1 MADDIKER
9 LIKLL
14 LEKSFRYSEEA
25 TIKLA
30 SGKMSNYYI
39 DCRKTTY
46 SPEGQY
52 LVGNIIFEMIK
63 DLKIDAIGG
72 LTMGA
77 DPISCSVAF
86 ASHTHKNDI
95 GSFAIRKER
104 KEHGMQKQVE
114 GDVKEGDRVV
124 IIDDVIT
131 TGGSTVKAIE
141 AAKREGLDIV
151 KVIVLV
157 DREEGGKEKILEHVS
172 EVEAVCTKSEL
183 LEAYKKNAAS

>member
-63 DLKIDAIGG
+63 DQKIDAIGG

-86 ASHTHKNDI
+86 ASHINKNDI

-183 LEAYKKNAAS
+183 LEAYKKKAAS

>member
-1 MADDIKER
+1 MANAIKQR
-9 LIKLL
+9 LIALL
-14 LEKSFRYSEEA
+14 LEKSYRYTEEP
-25 TIKLA
+25 TFKLA
-30 SGKMSNYYI
+30 SGKLSNYYI

-46 SPEGQY
+46 SPEGQF
-52 LVGNIIFEMIK
+52 LIGNIIFEMIK
-63 DLKIDAIGG
+63 DLNADAIGG

-86 ASHTHKNDI
+86 ASHINKNDI

-114 GDVKEGDRVV
+114 GDVKEGNRVI

-131 TGGSTVKAIE
+131 TGGSTIKAIE
-141 AAKREGLDIV
+141 AAKREGLEIV

-157 DREEGGKEKILEHVS
+157 DREEGGKEKILEHAS
-172 EVEAVCTKSEL
+172 EVEAVVTKSEL
-183 LEAYKKNAAS
+183 QEAYIKKSLR

>member
-1 MADDIKER
+1 MANDIKQR
-9 LIKLL
+9 LISLL
-14 LEKSFRYSEEA
+14 LERSFKYSEEP
-25 TIKLA
+25 TFKLA
-30 SGKMSNYYI
+30 SGKLSNYYI

-46 SPEGQY
+46 SPEGQF

-63 DLKIDAIGG
+63 DQNIDAIGG

-86 ASHTHKNDI
+86 ASHINKKDI

-104 KEHGMQKQVE
+104 KEHGMQNQVE
-114 GDVKEGDRVV
+114 GDVKAGDRVV

-131 TGGSTVKAIE
+131 TGGSTIKAIE
-141 AAKREGLDIV
+141 AVKREGLDIA

-157 DREEGGKEKILEHVS
+157 DREEGGKEAILKHVS
-172 EVEAVCTKSEL
+172 EVEAVVTRSEL
-183 LEAYKKNAAS
+183 LEAYKKKSV

>member
-9 LIKLL
+9 LISLL
-14 LEKSFRYSEEA
+14 LEKSFGYSEEA

-63 DLKIDAIGG
+63 DQEIDALGG

-86 ASHTHKNDI
+86 ASHINKSDI

-104 KEHGMQKQVE
+104 KEHGMQRQVE

-141 AAKREGLDIV
+141 AARREGLDIV

-183 LEAYKKNAAS
+183 LEAYKKKAAS

>member
-1 MADDIKER
+1 MADDIRER
-9 LIKLL
+9 LISLL
-14 LEKSFRYSEEA
+14 LEKSFGYSEEA

-63 DLKIDAIGG
+63 DQKIDAIGG

-86 ASHTHKNDI
+86 ASHINKRDI

-104 KEHGMQKQVE
+104 KEHGMQRQVE
-114 GDVKEGDRVV
+114 GNVKEGDRVV

-141 AAKREGLDIV
+141 AARREGLDIV

-157 DREEGGKEKILEHVS
+157 DREEGGKEELLKHVS
-172 EVEAVCTKSEL
+172 KVEVICTKSEL

>member
-1 MADDIKER
+1 MANDIKER
-9 LIKLL
+9 LISLL
-14 LEKSFRYSEEA
+14 LERSFRYTEEP
-25 TIKLA
+25 TFKLA
-30 SGKMSNYYI
+30 SGKLSNYYI

-46 SPEGQY
+46 SPEGQF
-52 LVGNIIFEMIK
+52 LVGSIIFEMIK
-63 DLKIDAIGG
+63 GLNVDAIGG

-86 ASHTHKNDI
+86 ASHINKNDI

-114 GDVKEGDRVV
+114 GAVKEGNRVI

-131 TGGSTVKAIE
+131 TGGSTIKAIE
-141 AAKREGLDIV
+141 AAKREGLEIV

-157 DREEGGKEKILEHVS
+157 DREEGGKEEILKHVS
-172 EVEAVCTKSEL
+172 EVDAVCTRSEL
-183 LEAYKKNAAS
+183 LEAYKKVKSA

>member
-1 MADDIKER
+1 M
-9 LIKLL
+9 L
-14 LEKSFRYSEEA
+14 
-25 TIKLA
+25 TIFSSSRDRGRSRREFLQIGT
-30 SGKMSNYYI
+30 S
-39 DCRKTTY
+39 
-46 SPEGQY
+46 
-52 LVGNIIFEMIK
+52 
-63 DLKIDAIGG
+63 AIGG

-86 ASHTHKNDI
+86 ASHINKSDI

-114 GDVKEGDRVV
+114 GDVKQGDRVV

-141 AAKREGLDIV
+141 AARREGLDIV

-157 DREEGGKEKILEHVS
+157 DREEGGKEAQGV
-172 EVEAVCTKSEL
+172 
-183 LEAYKKNAAS
+183 

>member
-1 MADDIKER
+1 MASDIKER
-9 LIKLL
+9 LINLL
-14 LEKSFRYSEEA
+14 LERSFRYSEEA

-46 SPEGQY
+46 SPEGQF

-157 DREEGGKEKILEHVS
+157 DREEGGKKEILKHVS

-183 LEAYKKNAAS
+183 LEAYKKQNA

>member
-63 DLKIDAIGG
+63 NQKIDAIGG

-114 GDVKEGDRVV
+114 GDVKQGDRVV

-157 DREEGGKEKILEHVS
+157 DREEGGKEEILKHVS
-172 EVEAVCTKSEL
+172 EVKAVCTKSEL
-183 LEAYKKNAAS
+183 LEAYKKKSA

>member
-1 MADDIKER
+1 MASNLKER

-46 SPEGQY
+46 SSEGQF

-63 DLKIDAIGG
+63 DQKIDAVGG

-86 ASHTHKNDI
+86 ASHTHTNDI
-95 GSFAIRKER
+95 GAFAIRKER
-104 KEHGMQKQVE
+104 KEHGMQKQIE

-131 TGGSTVKAIE
+131 TGSSTIKAIE
-141 AAKREGLDIV
+141 AARRECLDIV

-157 DREEGGKEKILEHVS
+157 DREEGGKAEILKHAS

-183 LEAYKKNAAS
+183 LEAYKKKAAS

>member
-1 MADDIKER
+1 MASDIKER
-9 LIKLL
+9 LIELL
-14 LEKSFRYSEEA
+14 LEKSFRYSENA

-46 SPEGQY
+46 SSEGQF

-63 DLKIDAIGG
+63 DQKINAVGG

-86 ASHTHKNDI
+86 ASHTHKKDI
-95 GSFAIRKER
+95 GAFAIRKER

-131 TGGSTVKAIE
+131 TGSSTVKAIE
-141 AAKREGLDIV
+141 AARREGLDIV

-157 DREEGGKEKILEHVS
+157 DREEGGKREILKHAS
-172 EVEAVCTKSEL
+172 EVEVVCTKSEL

>member
-1 MADDIKER
+1 MSKDIKER

-14 LEKSFRYSEEA
+14 LERSFRYTEEP
-25 TIKLA
+25 TFKLA

-46 SPEGQY
+46 SPEGQF
-52 LVGNIIFEMIK
+52 LVGSIILEMIK
-63 DLKIDAIGG
+63 DQKIDAIGG

-86 ASHTHKNDI
+86 ASNINKSNI
-95 GSFAIRKER
+95 GAFAIRKER

-114 GDVKEGDRVV
+114 GDVKNGDRVI

-131 TGGSTVKAIE
+131 TGGSTIIAIE
-141 AAKREGLDIV
+141 AAKREGLEV
-151 KVIVLV
+151 AKVIVLV
-157 DREEGGKEKILEHVS
+157 DREEGGKEEILKHIS

-183 LEAYKKNAAS
+183 LEAYKKTNTA